1 MARATDGRKEDP
13 MKSRMLR
20 CVLGVVIA
28 AGYLA
33 VSGAASGTIGP
44 GLTAP
49 ALLLK
54 DAAGKRYDLS
64 ASNRR
69 PMTILYFF
77 DADSRPSLEGLL
89 TLNRVAKG
97 AKAGGLTVWAITMSE
112 KEKASGFARKAGV
125 TFPVLIDVGGKVSE
139 AYRARQVL
147 PSVCVVGP
155 GGKVLDSFQGGGKAT
170 EAMLVRVAERSLQRK
185 ETALAIALGDE
196 VLKKHP
202 GNAKARAVKGYAAL
216 RRKNLKEAESV
227 FAGLAKQGGEAEVLG
242 KEGLATVYA
251 REKQPSKALA
261 MVKEVEEKAPGRGY
275 VNVVKGDIL
284 YAQNRKKEA
293 EAEYVKASSRTEG
306 EPYQQAQRYNQL
318 GRFYSSSA
326 RYGKARELFDKA
338 VEIDPYYI
346 EGTTNKGVALEK
358 EGKWDQALAS
368 YRSALAVNPGD
379 AFAAALARRA
389 EEMVALSR
397 DAGRKERM
405 DRLVKELVDRF
416 RAQKSEGGKKGD
428 EWTSGPTVLTF
439 VDFQEKGGLA
449 ERDGFSTV
457 LLARLSE
464 NLNASGR
471 VKIVERALVERVLE
485 ELNLGSSKLADP
497 DTALKLGKLFAA
509 RLIGTGSLL
518 NLPESSVLSMRV
530 IDTETSG
537 IVQTEIRTL
546 DPGGNVDEELFRID
560 RDILRMVMEKYPL
573 RGFVAG
579 VEGEEVL
586 VNLGA
591 KQGVVKGTRFDV
603 LEEGAGIVYKGKK
616 LAAAP
621 KAVARMEV
629 LSVEPEFS
637 RAKVIR
643 KDRPLKLDDKVQ
655 ERAN

>member
-1 MARATDGRKEDP
+1 MKGRKRG
-13 MKSRMLR
+13 S
-20 CVLGVVIA
+20 VLGVVIA
-28 AGYLA
+28 AGCLA
-33 VSGAASGTIGP
+33 AAGAAFGTIGP

-49 ALLLK
+49 ALFLK
-54 DAAGKRYDLS
+54 DAAGKSYDLS
-64 ASNRR
+64 ASKRR

-89 TLNRVAKG
+89 TLNQVAKG
-97 AKAGGLTVWAITMSE
+97 SKAGDLTVWAITTSE

-125 TFPVLIDVGGKVSE
+125 TFPVLIDEGGKVSE

-155 GGKVLDSFQGGGKAT
+155 EGKVLDSFQGGGKAT
-170 EAMLVRVAERSLQRK
+170 EAMLVRVAERSLQRR
-185 ETALAIALGDE
+185 EAALAKAIGE
-196 VLKKHP
+196 QVLKKNP

-216 RRKNLKEAESV
+216 RQKNLKEAESV

-251 REKQPSKALA
+251 KGKQPEKALA
-261 MVKEVEEKAPGRGY
+261 LAKEVEGKAPGRGY

-306 EPYQQAQRYNQL
+306 EPYQQASRYNQL
-318 GRFYSSSA
+318 GRLYSSSD

-346 EGTTNKGVALEK
+346 EGTTNKGVTLEK

-389 EEMVALSR
+389 EEMLALSK
-397 DAGRKERM
+397 DAGRRERM
-405 DRLVKELVDRF
+405 DRLVKELAARF
-416 RAQKSEGGKKGD
+416 RTQRSEGAKKED
-428 EWTSGPTVLTF
+428 EWSSGPTVLTF
-439 VDFQEKGGLA
+439 VDFQEKGGLS

-457 LLARLSE
+457 LLTRLSE

-471 VKIVERALVERVLE
+471 VKIVERALVERVLD

-497 DTALKLGKLFAA
+497 DTALRLGKLFAA

-518 NLPESSVLSMRV
+518 HLPEGSVLSMRV

-546 DPGGNVDEELFRID
+546 DPGGSVDDDLFLIN
-560 RDILRMVMEKYPL
+560 RDVLKMVMEKYPL
-573 RGFVAG
+573 RGFIAKVN
-579 VEGEEVL
+579 GEEVL
-586 VNLGA
+586 LNLGA

-637 RAKVIR
+637 RAKVTR
-643 KDRPLKLDDKVQ
+643 KDRPLKQDDKVQ

>member
-1 MARATDGRKEDP
+1 MKGRFR
-13 MKSRMLR
+13 SSA
-20 CVLGVVIA
+20 LGVVIA
-28 AGYLA
+28 VVTLA
-33 VSGAASGTIGP
+33 VAGGASGTIGP
-44 GLTAP
+44 GLMAP
-49 ALLLK
+49 ALSLK
-54 DAAGKRYDLS
+54 DTAGRSYDLS
-64 ASNRR
+64 ASKRR

-89 TLNRVAKG
+89 TLNQVARRSKG
-97 AKAGGLTVWAITMSE
+97 GDLTVWAITTSAG
-112 KEKASGFARKAGV
+112 EKASGFARKAGV
-125 TFPVLIDVGGKVSE
+125 TFPVLIDEGGKVSD
-139 AYRARQVL
+139 AYLARQVL

-185 ETALAIALGDE
+185 ETALASAIGEE
-196 VLKKHP
+196 VLKKNP

-216 RRKNLKEAESV
+216 RGKNLKEAESV

-251 REKQPSKALA
+251 KGKQPEKALA
-261 MVKEVEEKAPGRGY
+261 LVKEVEGKAPGRGY

-284 YAQNRKKEA
+284 YSQNRKKEA

-306 EPYQQAQRYNQL
+306 ETYQQASRYNQL
-318 GRFYSSSA
+318 GRLYSSSD
-326 RYGKARELFDKA
+326 RYGKARDLFDKA

-368 YRSALAVNPGD
+368 YRGALAVNPGD

-405 DRLVKELVDRF
+405 DRLVKELADRF
-416 RAQKSEGGKKGD
+416 RAQKSEGVKKED
-428 EWTSGPTVLTF
+428 EWSSGPTVLTF
-439 VDFQEKGGLA
+439 VDFQERGGLA

-457 LLARLSE
+457 LLTRLSE

-518 NLPESSVLSMRV
+518 NLPEGSVLSLRV
-530 IDTETSG
+530 VDTETSG
-537 IVQTEIRTL
+537 IVQTAIRTM
-546 DPGGNVDEELFRID
+546 DPGGSVDDDLFRIN
-560 RDILRMVMEKYPL
+560 REILQMVMEKYPL
-573 RGFVAG
+573 RGFVAK
-579 VEGEEVL
+579 VDGEEVL

-603 LEEGAGIVYKGKK
+603 IEEGAGIAYKGKK

-621 KAVARMEV
+621 KAVAQVEV

-637 RAKVIR
+637 RAKVTR
-643 KDRPLKLDDKVQ
+643 KDRPLKQDDKLQ

>member
-1 MARATDGRKEDP
+1 MKGRFR
-13 MKSRMLR
+13 SSA
-20 CVLGVVIA
+20 LGVVIA
-28 AGYLA
+28 AVTLA
-33 VSGAASGTIGP
+33 VAGGASGTIGP

-49 ALLLK
+49 ALSLK
-54 DAAGKRYDLS
+54 DTAGKSYDLS
-64 ASNRR
+64 ASKRR

-89 TLNRVAKG
+89 TLNQVARRSKG
-97 AKAGGLTVWAITMSE
+97 GDLTVWAITMSAR
-112 KEKASGFARKAGV
+112 EKASGFARKAGV
-125 TFPVLIDVGGKVSE
+125 TFPVLIDEGGKVSD
-139 AYRARQVL
+139 AYLARQVL

-185 ETALAIALGDE
+185 ETALASAIGEE
-196 VLKKHP
+196 VLKKNP

-216 RRKNLKEAESV
+216 RRKDLKEAESV

-251 REKQPSKALA
+251 KGKQTGKALA
-261 MVKEVEEKAPGRGY
+261 LVKEVEGKAPGRGY

-306 EPYQQAQRYNQL
+306 ETYQQASRYNQL
-318 GRFYSSSA
+318 GRLYSSSD

-368 YRSALAVNPGD
+368 YRGALSVNPGD

-405 DRLVKELVDRF
+405 DRLVKELADRF
-416 RAQKSEGGKKGD
+416 RAQKSEGLKKED
-428 EWTSGPTVLTF
+428 EWSSGPTVLTF
-439 VDFQEKGGLA
+439 VDFQERGGLA

-457 LLARLSE
+457 LLTRLSE

-497 DTALKLGKLFAA
+497 DTALKLGRLFAA

-518 NLPESSVLSMRV
+518 HLPEGSVLSLRV
-530 IDTETSG
+530 VDTETSG
-537 IVQTEIRTL
+537 IVQTAIRTM
-546 DPGGNVDEELFRID
+546 DPAGSVDEDLFRIN
-560 RDILRMVMEKYPL
+560 REILRMVMEKYPL
-573 RGFVAG
+573 RGFVAR
-579 VEGEEVL
+579 VDGEEVL

-603 LEEGAGIVYKGKK
+603 IEEGAGIAYKGKK

-621 KAVARMEV
+621 KAVAQVEV

-637 RAKVIR
+637 RAKVTR
-643 KDRPLKLDDKVQ
+643 KDRPLKQDDKLQ

>member
-1 MARATDGRKEDP
+1 MKGRT
-13 MKSRMLR
+13 RRTL
-20 CVLGVVIA
+20 VGALVA

-33 VSGAASGTIGP
+33 VAGGAGGTIGP
-44 GLTAP
+44 GQTAP
-49 ALLLK
+49 ALFLK
-54 DAAGKRYDLS
+54 DTAGKSHDLS
-64 ASNRR
+64 ASKRS

-89 TLNRVAKG
+89 TLNQVARHSKP
-97 AKAGGLTVWAITMSE
+97 GGLTVWAITTSAR
-112 KEKASGFARKAGV
+112 EKASGFARKAGV
-125 TFPVLIDVGGKVSE
+125 TFPVLVDEGGTVSD

-185 ETALAIALGDE
+185 ETALARAIGEE
-196 VLKKHP
+196 VLKKDP

-216 RRKNLKEAESV
+216 RQKNVKEAESV

-251 REKQPSKALA
+251 REKQPAKALA
-261 MVKEVEEKAPGRGY
+261 LAKEVEGKAPGRGY

-306 EPYQQAQRYNQL
+306 EPYQQAARYNQL
-318 GRFYSSSA
+318 GRLYSSSS
-326 RYGKARELFDKA
+326 RYGKAQELFDKA

-389 EEMVALSR
+389 EEMVALSK

-405 DRLVKELVDRF
+405 DRLVKELADRF
-416 RAQKSEGGKKGD
+416 RTQKGEGGGKED
-428 EWTSGPTVLTF
+428 EWSSGPTVLTF

-449 ERDGFSTV
+449 ERDGLSTV
-457 LLARLSE
+457 LLTRLSE

-471 VKIVERALVERVLE
+471 VKVVERAVVERVLE

-509 RLIGTGSLL
+509 RLVGTGSLL
-518 NLPESSVLSMRV
+518 FLPEGTVLSMRMV
-530 IDTETSG
+530 DTETSG

-546 DPGGNVDEELFRID
+546 DPGANLDGELFRIN
-560 RDILRMVMEKYPL
+560 REILRTVMEKYPL
-573 RGFVAG
+573 RGFVAK
-579 VEGEEVL
+579 VDGEDVL
-586 VNLGA
+586 LNLGA

-603 LEEGAGIVYKGKK
+603 LEEGAGIEYRGKK

-621 KAVARMEV
+621 KVVAQMEV

-643 KDRPLKLDDKVQ
+643 KDRPLRQDDKVR

>member
-1 MARATDGRKEDP
+1 
-13 MKSRMLR
+13 MKDRIRRS
-20 CVLGVVIA
+20 VFGVMIA
-28 AGYLA
+28 AASLA
-33 VSGAASGTIGP
+33 VAVAALGAIGP
-44 GLTAP
+44 GTAAP
-49 ALLLK
+49 TLVLK
-54 DAAGKRYDLS
+54 DTGGKSYDLS
-64 ASNRR
+64 SSKRR

-89 TLNRVAKG
+89 TLNQVAKRSKSG
-97 AKAGGLTVWAITMSE
+97 DLTVWAITTSPG
-112 KEKASGFARKAGV
+112 EKASGFARKAGV
-125 TFPVLIDVGGKVSE
+125 TFPVLIDVGGKVSD

-155 GGKVLDSFQGGGKAT
+155 AGKILDSFQGGGKAT
-170 EAMLVRVAERSLQRK
+170 ESMLVRVAERSLQRK
-185 ETALAIALGDE
+185 ETALASAIGDE
-196 VLKKHP
+196 VLKKNP

-251 REKQPSKALA
+251 RGKQPERALA
-261 MVKEVEEKAPGRGY
+261 LAKEVEGKAPGRGY

-293 EAEYVKASSRTEG
+293 EEEYVKASSRTEG
-306 EPYQQAQRYNQL
+306 EPYQQASRYNQL
-318 GRFYSSSA
+318 GRLYSSSN
-326 RYGKARELFDKA
+326 RYGKAKEFFDKA

-389 EEMVALSR
+389 EEMVALSK

-405 DRLVKELVDRF
+405 DRLVKELADRF
-416 RAQKSEGGKKGD
+416 RTQKAEGGKKED
-428 EWTSGPTVLTF
+428 EWSSGPTVLTF
-439 VDFQEKGGLA
+439 VDFQDKGGLA

-457 LLARLSE
+457 LLTRLSE
-464 NLNASGR
+464 NMNASGR

-518 NLPESSVLSMRV
+518 HLPEGSVLSLRV
-530 IDTETSG
+530 VDTETSG
-537 IVQTEIRTL
+537 IVQTAIRTL
-546 DPGGNVDEELFRID
+546 DPGGSVDEELFRIN
-560 RDILRMVMEKYPL
+560 REILKMVMEKYPL
-573 RGFVAG
+573 RGFVAK
-579 VEGEEVL
+579 VDGEEVL
-586 VNLGA
+586 LNLGA

-603 LEEGAGIVYKGKK
+603 LEEGEGIAYKGKK

-621 KAVARMEV
+621 KAVAQMEIV
-629 LSVEPEFS
+629 SVEPEFS
-637 RAKVIR
+637 RAKVTR
-643 KDRPLKLDDKVQ
+643 KDRPLKQDDKVQ

>member
-1 MARATDGRKEDP
+1 MKGR
-13 MKSRMLR
+13 MRRSM
-20 CVLGVVIA
+20 LGVVIA

-33 VSGAASGTIGP
+33 VAGAAFGTIGP
-44 GLTAP
+44 GLAAP
-49 ALLLK
+49 ALSLK
-54 DAAGKRYDLS
+54 DTAGKSYDLS

-89 TLNRVAKG
+89 TLNQVAKG
-97 AKAGGLTVWAITMSE
+97 SKAGGLTVWAITTSA

-125 TFPVLIDVGGKVSE
+125 TFPVLIDEGGKVSE

-185 ETALAIALGDE
+185 ETALAKAIGEE
-196 VLKKHP
+196 VLKKNP

-216 RRKNLKEAESV
+216 RQKNLKEAESV

-251 REKQPSKALA
+251 KGKQPEKALA
-261 MVKEVEEKAPGRGY
+261 LAKEVEGKAPGRGY

-306 EPYQQAQRYNQL
+306 EPYQQAARYNQL
-318 GRFYSSSA
+318 GRLYSSSD
-326 RYGKARELFDKA
+326 RYGKAREQFDKA

-346 EGTTNKGVALEK
+346 EGTTNKGVVLEK

-389 EEMVALSR
+389 EEMVALSK

-405 DRLVKELVDRF
+405 DRLVKELADRF
-416 RAQKSEGGKKGD
+416 RAQKSEGGKKED
-428 EWTSGPTVLTF
+428 EWSSGPTVLTF

-457 LLARLSE
+457 LLTRLSE

-518 NLPESSVLSMRV
+518 HLPEGSVLSLRV
-530 IDTETSG
+530 VDTETSG
-537 IVQTEIRTL
+537 IVQTAIRTL
-546 DPGGNVDEELFRID
+546 DPAGSVDEELFRIN
-560 RDILRMVMEKYPL
+560 REMLRMVMEKYPL
-573 RGFVAG
+573 RGFVAK
-579 VEGEEVL
+579 VDGEEVL
-586 VNLGA
+586 LNLGA

-603 LEEGAGIVYKGKK
+603 LEEGAGIAYKGKK

-621 KAVARMEV
+621 KAVAQMEV

-637 RAKVIR
+637 RAKVTR
-643 KDRPLKLDDKVQ
+643 KDRPLKQDDKVQ

>member
-1 MARATDGRKEDP
+1 M
-13 MKSRMLR
+13 
-20 CVLGVVIA
+20 
-28 AGYLA
+28 
-33 VSGAASGTIGP
+33 
-44 GLTAP
+44 
-49 ALLLK
+49 
-54 DAAGKRYDLS
+54 
-64 ASNRR
+64 
-69 PMTILYFF
+69 
-77 DADSRPSLEGLL
+77 
-89 TLNRVAKG
+89 
-97 AKAGGLTVWAITMSE
+97 
-112 KEKASGFARKAGV
+112 
-125 TFPVLIDVGGKVSE
+125 TFPVLIDEGGKVSE
-139 AYRARQVL
+139 AYSARQVL

-185 ETALAIALGDE
+185 ETALASAIGEE
-196 VLKKHP
+196 VLKKNP

-251 REKQPSKALA
+251 KGKQPEKALA
-261 MVKEVEEKAPGRGY
+261 LAKEVEGKAPGRGY

-293 EAEYVKASSRTEG
+293 EEEYVKASSRTEG
-306 EPYQQAQRYNQL
+306 EPYQQASRYNQL
-318 GRFYSSSA
+318 GRLYSSSD

-389 EEMVALSR
+389 EEMVALSK

-405 DRLVKELVDRF
+405 DRLVKELADRF
-416 RAQKSEGGKKGD
+416 RAQKSEGMKKED
-428 EWTSGPTVLTF
+428 EWSSGPTVLTF

-457 LLARLSE
+457 LLTRLSE

-518 NLPESSVLSMRV
+518 NLPEGSVLSMRV
-530 IDTETSG
+530 VDTETSG

-546 DPGGNVDEELFRID
+546 DPGGNVDEELFRIN
-560 RDILRMVMEKYPL
+560 RDILHMVMEKYPL
-573 RGFVAG
+573 RGFVAR
-579 VEGEEVL
+579 VDGEEVL
-586 VNLGA
+586 LNLGA

-621 KAVARMEV
+621 KAVAQMEV

-637 RAKVIR
+637 RAKVTR
-643 KDRPLKLDDKVQ
+643 KDRPLKPDDKVQ